1 MERFVIIVNGYGL
14 DVAAVPDPLLV
25 SASKSSDK
33 TSSEA
38 QSNFPSGQSS
48 ILSTK
53 EVSSQDTLHK
63 KMDTKL
69 PARKDKQQNP
79 GSYSGKKSETLTYSS
94 SERIGKKFEIKK

>member
-1 MERFVIIVNGYGL
+1 MIIVNGYGL
-14 DVAAVPDPLLV
+14 DVAAVPDPPLV
-25 SASKSSDK
+25 SASK
-33 TSSEA
+33 SSEA

-79 GSYSGKKSETLTYSS
+79 GSYSGKKSETLTYSG